1 MPSLGSDHASWRAGW
16 IGAHDLV
23 QARLRPV
30 DPTAWRPVQRVEN
43 VSKATLA
50 NDEPDDA
57 ALLRAV
63 AAGDRVAL
71 ATLYDRHAALVIAVG
86 VRILRNRRDAEDI
99 AHDVFLEVWRRA
111 ATYDPSKASVKTWL
125 VLIMRCRALD
135 RRKSAGVAMTTAL
148 VDDARTTDATDG
160 PDAAIDRGRVA
171 GALAAL
177 TPAQREVLALGYF
190 EGLSSSEIAERLSIP
205 LGTVKSRVA
214 GALRALR
221 AQLGVATGSSGADG
235 ASSEE
240 TP

>member
-1 MPSLGSDHASWRAGW
+1 MVDRAPDAQ
-16 IGAHDLV
+16 IV
-23 QARLRPV
+23 N
-30 DPTAWRPVQRVEN
+30 E
-43 VSKATLA
+43 
-50 NDEPDDA
+50 EPDDA

-63 AAGDRVAL
+63 AAGDRGAL
-71 ATLYDRHAALVIAVG
+71 AALYDRHAPLLIAVG

-111 ATYDPSKASVKTWL
+111 ATYDASKAAVRTWL

-135 RRKSAGVAMTTAL
+135 RRKSAAVALTGAL
-148 VDDARTTDATDG
+148 VEDSRATDAADG
-160 PDAAIDRGRVA
+160 PDATLDRGRVA

-177 TPAQREVLALGYF
+177 TPTQREVLVLGYF

-221 AQLGVATGSSGADG
+221 AQLGVPGAAATDG
-235 ASSEE
+235 PSPEEAS
-240 TP
+240 